1 MARRLAVAALVA
13 LASLFLGD
21 TARAELSQLFPGA
34 TYEQSVQFT
43 PHGPV
48 TIHVVRGP
56 RPVGLYRLRTVL
68 SNEAVVRTETL
79 TSMQRRRASLATTVG
94 VNGDFSSSDGRPSG
108 ILVRDGTLVT
118 PPAPERSSAG
128 VSLDGTLDVRRVTF
142 FGAWRG
148 AGRSRK
154 LNEFNDAP
162 EKNGIALFT
171 SDWGT
176 ATPPVPNSHAVV
188 LSPFPAAVPEVDLSA
203 EVTWSG
209 PGSQLAVAPG
219 TAVLV
224 ARGDAAASL
233 RAEAPVGTT
242 VTLRLSLR
250 PEWAVADAIGGGPV
264 LVRDG
269 KPVHTANEAFTTSQ
283 ILPRHPRSA
292 VGQLADGRI
301 LLVVADG
308 RRSGYSIGLTT
319 FGMALTM
326 GRLGAVRA
334 MQLDGG
340 GSSTLAFEGSVLNR
354 PSDGRERPVPNALM
368 LEYTGAYV
376 PPPVAA
382 IHSPNGDG
390 VGDLQRLAFKVV
402 GPSQVTVR
410 LTAPDGSI
418 AFEETGPREPGTH
431 GVAFPPP
438 VDAPVPVPGVEP
450 PPVPQLAE
458 GLWTLS
464 VAATDD
470 QGLPSS
476 AVLRFAVNT
485 TLGFLR
491 VVPRRLV
498 LRPRRGGAAVVRWT
512 QARAAGVTVRIATA
526 GGILVRSFRLGQV
539 SPGEHALTWNG
550 RRRNGKHVAG
560 GRYVVRVSAQ
570 NGLGT
575 VTLERPLAV
584 RRILARPKR

>member
-1 MARRLAVAALVA
+1 MARRLVVVVLVA
-13 LASLFLGD
+13 LASLVFGEA
-21 TARAELSQLFPGA
+21 ARAEPSPLFPGA
-34 TYEQSVQFT
+34 TYERSVQFT

-68 SNEAVVRTETL
+68 SNEAVIRTETL
-79 TSMQRRRASLATTVG
+79 TSMQRRRASLATAVG

-128 VSLDGTLDVRRVTF
+128 VGLDGMLDVRRVTF

-148 AGRSRK
+148 TGRSRK

-162 EKNGIALFT
+162 ERNGIALFT
-171 SDWGT
+171 SDWGA
-176 ATPPVPNSHAVV
+176 ATPPVPNSHAIV
-188 LSPFPAAVPEVDLSA
+188 LSPFPAAVPEADLAA

-219 TAVLV
+219 TAVLI

-250 PEWAVADAIGGGPV
+250 PEWTVADAIGGGPV

-308 RRSGYSIGLTT
+308 RQSGYSIGLTT

-326 GRLGAVRA
+326 ARLGAVRA

-354 PSDGRERPVPNALM
+354 PSDGRERPVPTALM
-368 LEYTGAYV
+368 LEYTGAYAS
-376 PPPVAA
+376 PPTVS

-390 VGDLQRLAFKVV
+390 VDDLQQLAFKVV
-402 GPSQVTVR
+402 RPSDVTVT

-418 AFEETGPREPGTH
+418 AFQETGPRGPGTYRM
-431 GVAFPPP
+431 AFPPP
-438 VDAPVPVPGVEP
+438 VDLPVPVPGVEP
-450 PPVPQLAE
+450 PPVPELAE
-458 GLWTLS
+458 GQWTLS

-476 AVLRFAVNT
+476 AARRFAVNT

-491 VVPRRLV
+491 VEPVRLV
-498 LRPRRGGAAVVRWT
+498 LRPRGGGAAVVRWR
-512 QARAAGVTVRIATA
+512 QARPARVTVSIATAAGVLAR
-526 GGILVRSFRLGQV
+526 RLALGPV
-539 SPGEHALTWNG
+539 PLGERAVTWNG
-550 RRRNGKHVAG
+550 RRANGKLVAG
-560 GRYVVRVSAQ
+560 GRYVVRVSAT
-570 NGLGT
+570 NVLGS
-575 VTLERPLAV
+575 VTLERQLTV
-584 RRILARPKR
+584 RRVARPKR

>member
-1 MARRLAVAALVA
+1 VARRLALVA
-13 LASLFLGD
+13 LVVLASLAFGGS
-21 TARAELSQLFPGA
+21 ARAERAPLFPGA
-34 TYEQSVQFT
+34 TYEKSVQFT

-48 TIHVVRGP
+48 AIHVVRGP

-68 SNEAVVRTETL
+68 SNEAVVREETL
-79 TSMQRRRASLATTVG
+79 SSMQRRRTTLATTVG
-94 VNGDFSSSDGRPSG
+94 VNGDFSSADGRPSG

-118 PPAPERSSAG
+118 PPSAERSSAG
-128 VSLDGTLDVRRVTF
+128 IGLDGTLDVRRVAF

-148 AGRSRK
+148 AGKSRK

-162 EKNGIALFT
+162 ERNGIALFT
-171 SDWGT
+171 SDWGA
-176 ATPPVPNSHAVV
+176 ATPAVPNSYAAV
-188 LSPFPAAVPEVDLSA
+188 LSPFPAAVPGVDLAA

-224 ARGDAAASL
+224 GRGDAAASL

-250 PEWAVADAIGGGPV
+250 PDWPVADAIGGGPV

-269 KPVHTANEAFTTSQ
+269 KAVHTANEGFTTSQ

-301 LLVVADG
+301 LFVVVDG
-308 RRSGYSIGLTT
+308 RQSGYSVGLTT

-326 GRLGAVRA
+326 ARLGAVRA

-340 GSSTLAFEGSVLNR
+340 GSSTLAFDGAVLNR
-354 PSDGRERPVPNALM
+354 PSDGRERPVPTALM
-368 LEYTGAYV
+368 LEYTGTYV
-376 PPPVAA
+376 PPPAA
-382 IHSPNGDG
+382 SLVSPNGDG
-390 VGDLQRLAFKVV
+390 VGDVQRLAFKVV
-402 GPSQVTVR
+402 RPSEVTVT

-418 AFEETGPREPGTH
+418 PFEETGLREPGTY

-438 VDAPVPVPGVEP
+438 ADPPVPVPGVEP
-450 PPVPQLAE
+450 LPLPPLAE
-458 GLWTLS
+458 GRWTLS

-476 AVLRFAVNT
+476 AARRFEVNT

-491 VVPRRLV
+491 VKPVRLV
-498 LRPRRGGAAVVRWT
+498 LSPRRGGTAVVRWR
-512 QARAAGVTVRIATA
+512 QARPAGVTVRIAT
-526 GGILVRSFRLGQV
+526 GGGVLVRSFRLGRLA
-539 SPGEHALTWNG
+539 PGEHSVTWNG
-550 RRRNGKHVAG
+550 RRGNGKRVAG
-560 GRYVVRVSAQ
+560 GQYVVRVSAT

-584 RRILARPKR
+584 RRVARAKR